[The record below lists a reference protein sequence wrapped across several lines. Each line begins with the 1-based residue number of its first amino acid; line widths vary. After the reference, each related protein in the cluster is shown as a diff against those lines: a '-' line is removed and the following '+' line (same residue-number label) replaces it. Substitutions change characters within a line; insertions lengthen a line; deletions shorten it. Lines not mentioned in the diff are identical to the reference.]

1 MNPYDHS
8 RIVLKRPN
16 IDTDYINAN
25 LVKLE
30 RAKRQYILCQG
41 PLEHTVGHF
50 WLMIWEQQ
58 SKAILMLNK
67 IMEKKQIKCHPYWP
81 KAEGQKMEL
90 RDVGLTVEFLT
101 AENYKNFSKRLF
113 RITDMESTKS
123 REVIQFHYTQ
133 VRMTHLP
140 RNWIMN
146 NFVALRVNFISVAG
160 LRRSQLAD
168 RFSAVPE
175 AGARLGRA

>member
-8 RIVLKRPN
+8 RIVLKRAN
-16 IDTDYINAN
+16 IETDYINAN

-30 RAKRQYILCQG
+30 KANRQYILCQG
-41 PLEHTVGHF
+41 PLELTVGHF

-67 IMEKKQIKCHPYWP
+67 IIEKKQIKCHPYWP
-81 KAEGQKMEL
+81 KDGQKL
-90 RDVGLTVEFLT
+90 ALHDVGLTVEFLT

-133 VRMTHLP
+133 VRHESFN
-140 RNWIMN
+140 RNYVTI
-146 NFVALRVNFISVAG
+146 
-160 LRRSQLAD
+160 
-168 RFSAVPE
+168 E
-175 AGARLGRA
+175 AIPF